1 LGALSGL
8 LAKVGLDQDQTSTSF
23 IPPSFLLPLRAFL
36 LLLTLASN
44 CCMVAIYSRALQAS
58 PTSAEASL
66 VSTASN
72 LLLTA
77 AASSLFLGEPLSLAW
92 WLGAL
97 LIVAGS
103 SLFLGE
109 PLSPAWWLGALLIV
123 AGSYLVASDP
133 VKEKEQ

>member
-1 LGALSGL
+1 MLVSKGALFSLLAGALGALSGL
-8 LAKVGLDQDQTSTSF
+8 LAKVGLDQDQKSTSF
-23 IPPSFLLPLRAFL
+23 IPTSFLLPLRAFL
-36 LLLTLASN
+36 LLLTLVSN

-97 LIVAGS
+97 LIV
-103 SLFLGE
+103 
-109 PLSPAWWLGALLIV
+109 I
-123 AGSYLVASDP
+123 GSYLVASDP
-133 VKEKEQ
+133 VKVKEQ

>member
-1 LGALSGL
+1 MLVSKGALFSLLAGALGAFSGL
-8 LAKVGLDQDQTSTSF
+8 LAKIGLDQDQTSTSF
-23 IPPSFLLPLRAFL
+23 IPPSLLLPLRGLL

-44 CCMVAIYSRALQAS
+44 GCMVAVYSRALQAS

-103 SLFLGE
+103 
-109 PLSPAWWLGALLIV
+109 
-123 AGSYLVASDP
+123 YLVASDP
-133 VKEKEQ
+133 VKEKDQ

>member
-1 LGALSGL
+1 MLVSKGALFSLLAGALGAFSGL
-8 LAKVGLDQDQTSTSF
+8 LAKLGLDQDQTSNTSF
-23 IPPSFLLPLRAFL
+23 IPPTFLLPLRAL
-36 LLLTLASN
+36 LLILTFASN

-103 SLFLGE
+103 
-109 PLSPAWWLGALLIV
+109 
-123 AGSYLVASDP
+123 YLVASDP
-133 VKEKEQ
+133 VKEKDQ

>member
-1 LGALSGL
+1 MLASKGALFSLLAGALGAFSGL
-8 LAKVGLDQDQTSTSF
+8 LAKLGLDQDQTSTSF
-23 IPPSFLLPLRAFL
+23 IPPTFLLPLRGLL

-44 CCMVAIYSRALQAS
+44 GCMVAVYARALQAS

-97 LIVAGS
+97 LI
-103 SLFLGE
+103 
-109 PLSPAWWLGALLIV
+109 I

>member
-1 LGALSGL
+1 MLAIKGTLFSLLAGALGAFSGL
-8 LAKVGLDQDQTSTSF
+8 LAKIGLDQDQTSTSF
-23 IPPSFLLPLRAFL
+23 IPPSLLLPLRGVL
-36 LLLTLASN
+36 LLLTLVSN
-44 CCMVAIYSRALQAS
+44 GCMVAVYARALQAS

-77 AASSLFLGEPLSLAW
+77 AASSLFLGETLSLAW

-97 LIVAGS
+97 LIA
-103 SLFLGE
+103 
-109 PLSPAWWLGALLIV
+109 

-133 VKEKEQ
+133 VKEKDQ

>member
-1 LGALSGL
+1 MLASKGALFSLLAGALGAFSGL
-8 LAKVGLDQDQTSTSF
+8 LAKIGLDQDQTSTSF
-23 IPPSFLLPLRAFL
+23 IPPSLLLPLRGVL
-36 LLLTLASN
+36 LLLTLVSN
-44 CCMVAIYSRALQAS
+44 GCMVAVYARALQAS

-77 AASSLFLGEPLSLAW
+77 AASSLFLGETLSLAW

-97 LIVAGS
+97 LIA
-103 SLFLGE
+103 
-109 PLSPAWWLGALLIV
+109 

-133 VKEKEQ
+133 VKEKDQ

>member
-1 LGALSGL
+1 MLASKGALFSLLAGALGAFSGL
-8 LAKVGLDQDQTSTSF
+8 LAKIGLDQDQTSTSF
-23 IPPSFLLPLRAFL
+23 IPPSLLLPLRGLL

-44 CCMVAIYSRALQAS
+44 GCMVAVYSRALQAS
-58 PTSAEASL
+58 QTSAEASL

-103 SLFLGE
+103 
-109 PLSPAWWLGALLIV
+109 
-123 AGSYLVASDP
+123 YLVASDP
-133 VKEKEQ
+133 VKEKDQ